1 MINLQKARMK
11 LEKACENMSNKVDQQ
26 LKKQVYSHVA
36 IAEVKAVFIQVYRL
50 ELLSSKFI
58 TYREI

>member
-26 LKKQVYSHVA
+26 LKKIGIQSCSNSRSKSRVYTG
-36 IAEVKAVFIQVYRL
+36 KQPF
-50 ELLSSKFI
+50 SSKFI

>member
-36 IAEVKAVFIQVYRL
+36 IAEVKAVFIQVRSY
-50 ELLSSKFI
+50 
-58 TYREI
+58 

>member
-26 LKKQVYSHVA
+26 LKK
-36 IAEVKAVFIQVYRL
+36 IGIQSCSNSR
-50 ELLSSKFI
+50 S
-58 TYREI
+58 

>member
-26 LKKQVYSHVA
+26 FKKQVYSHVA
-36 IAEVKAVFIQVYRL
+36 IAEVKAMFIAMVKL
-50 ELLSSKFI
+50 
-58 TYREI
+58 